1 MFSQRVLVSQL
12 TEFPAQKVVI
22 AGFVERIKK
31 FKNLTVLVIRD
42 FSGSISVNFSMDKLE
57 PSLVTRESVVLIQ
70 GTLKFLEDK
79 NILEMEGES
88 LELLSKAKPMPI
100 DLNEEQVSEEKYRMR
115 YRYLDLRRKS
125 LKQNLLFYSKAKLLA
140 SEYLNSLGFI
150 EINTPILSFPTKE
163 GANTFSTLVDNQ
175 VKESFTLAQSPQLYK
190 QLLMISGFESYF
202 QFSRNFRAE
211 KLREDRQYEFTQ
223 LDLEISFSTPQKL
236 FEIIENLL
244 ILMLD
249 KLLGVKLERQD
260 FQKMDFQEAF
270 QKYGTD
276 KPDLRNTL
284 VIQYWESKGPSQE
297 AYHYI
302 VLQGVKLEQDQLSS
316 LIGKKCKCIYNGE
329 ENEWIK
335 DLDELID
342 EFIKSLELK
351 TNTYVFY
358 RKSINSLDK
367 KSLYTL
373 GALRDELFRLG
384 LVKPTDSKPYK
395 FVWITDWNYFEK
407 NEDGELTTT
416 HHPFT
421 LPIKNSGNILNWK
434 STGYDLV
441 LNGAEIASGSMRITD
456 SQLQRE
462 IFKLL
467 GYSDE
472 LINKEFGWFL
482 QALEFG
488 TPPHLGIA
496 IGWERLVKEL
506 LGLQSIRE
514 VVAFPKNS
522 HGSCSMSSQKPL
534 S

>member
-1 MFSQRVLVSQL
+1 MFSQRVLISQL
-12 TEFPAQKVVI
+12 TKLHSQKVVI
-22 AGFVERIKK
+22 SGFIERIKK
-31 FKNLTVLVIRD
+31 FKNLTVLVVRD
-42 FSGSISVNFSMDKLE
+42 CSGSISVNFSLDKLE
-57 PSLVTRESVVLIQ
+57 PSSITRESVILIQ
-70 GTLKFLEDK
+70 GTLKFLENK
-79 NILEMEGES
+79 NLLEIEGES
-88 LELLSKAKPMPI
+88 LELLSKAKPIPI

-125 LKQNLLFYSKAKLLA
+125 LKQNLSFYSKTKLLA
-140 SEYLNSLGFI
+140 SEYLNSLGFT

-163 GANTFSTLVDNQ
+163 GANTFSTMEDEQ

-190 QLLMISGFESYF
+190 QLLMIAGFESYF

-223 LDLEISFSTPQKL
+223 LDIELSFSTTQKL
-236 FEIIENLL
+236 FEVIENLL
-244 ILMLD
+244 LLLID
-249 KLLGVKLERQD
+249 KLLGIKLEKQD
-260 FQKMDFQEAF
+260 FLKMSFQEAF

-276 KPDLRNTL
+276 KPDLRNPL
-284 VIQYWESKGPSQE
+284 VIQCWESQKPSQE
-297 AYHYI
+297 TYHYI
-302 VLQGVKLEQDQLSS
+302 VLRGIKLEQLQLSS
-316 LIGKKCKCIYNGE
+316 LTGKKCKCIYNDGN
-329 ENEWIK
+329 NEWIG

-342 EFIKSLELK
+342 DFIKSLEFK
-351 TNTYVFY
+351 SNTYVFY
-358 RKSINSLDK
+358 KRSTNQLDK

-373 GALRDELFRLG
+373 GTLRNEIFRLG
-384 LVKPTDSKPYK
+384 LVQLKDSKPYK

-407 NEDGELTTT
+407 NKEGELATT

-421 LPIKNSGNILNWK
+421 LPIKCSENVLDWK

-488 TPPHLGIA
+488 VPPHLGIA
-496 IGWERLVKEL
+496 MGWERLVKEL

-514 VVAFPKNS
+514 VIAFPKNS